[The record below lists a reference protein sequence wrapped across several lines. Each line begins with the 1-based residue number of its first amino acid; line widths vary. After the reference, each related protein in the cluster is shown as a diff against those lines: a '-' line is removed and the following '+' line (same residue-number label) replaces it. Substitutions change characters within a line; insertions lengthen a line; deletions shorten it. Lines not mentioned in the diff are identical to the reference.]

1 MKECNKEGLPEA
13 ATGDDPSAS
22 LWLTAARRDPAD
34 AG

>member
-1 MKECNKEGLPEA
+1 VLRKG

-22 LWLTAARRDPAD
+22 LWLTAARRDPAG